1 MKKERA
7 LAVCTTALG
16 DTLLCTPAL
25 SVLGR
30 KFDLDVLVHQ
40 KRLPLLQGNPHIK
53 QLFSY
58 RNNDLVRLFLGVK
71 LCFRKYSRV
80 VVLHANSDVRKL
92 LSFLR
97 YDQAWNLQGWEN
109 KAKRLYAMVPDPSQH
124 VIEKRLN
131 LTDLV
136 GADSDPEPMRVYL
149 SEEELYAGRA
159 WLADRG
165 LQDKK
170 LVALCPGAAQIYKTW
185 PASNFGWV
193 AGRLAEKQAA
203 CLVVGSAGES
213 GLAEEVQNASGKEVV
228 NALGLP
234 LRLCAAVLAQ
244 VEFLITNDTG
254 PMHLCQAV
262 GRPVLALFG
271 PTDAKTIGPILP
283 GSRILETPRTCEKC
297 LTKACQ
303 DPVCMRALDKEKVL
317 SVASVMLDSLKGKES

>member
-1 MKKERA
+1 MKRERA
-7 LAVCTTALG
+7 LAICTTALG

-40 KRLPLLQGNPHIK
+40 KRLPLLQSNPHIK

-58 RNNDLVRLFLGVK
+58 RNNDLVRLFLG
-71 LCFRKYSRV
+71 FRLFYRRYSRV

-92 LSFLR
+92 LPFLR
-97 YDQAWNLQGWEN
+97 YEQAWNMQGWEN

-136 GADSDPEPMRVYL
+136 GADSDPSAMWVYL
-149 SEEELYAGRA
+149 SDEELQKGRA
-159 WLADRG
+159 WLAEKG

-170 LVALCPGAAQIYKTW
+170 VVALCPGAAQVYKTW
-185 PASNFGWV
+185 PAESFGWV
-193 AGRLAEKQAA
+193 AKRLAQKQAA
-203 CLVVGSAGES
+203 CLVVGSAAES
-213 GLAEEVQNASGKEVV
+213 DLAEKVSKASGKQLVK
-228 NALGLP
+228 ALGLP
-234 LRLCAAVLAQ
+234 LRLSAAVLSQ

-271 PTDAKTIGPILP
+271 PTDARTIGPILP

-297 LTKACQ
+297 LTKACK

-317 SVASVMLDSLKGKES
+317 AEALAMLNSLEEKES